1 LIDALDA
8 DAVLSEAFAR
18 LTPGR
23 RRSYVIALASA
34 KAPATRVARIA
45 KFRDKI
51 IAGKGA
57 TER

>member
-1 LIDALDA
+1 MDTLDG
-8 DAVLSEAFAR
+8 DPDLSEAFAA

-34 KAPATRVARIA
+34 KASATRVARIA
-45 KFRDKI
+45 TFRGKI
-51 IAGKGA
+51 MQGKGA